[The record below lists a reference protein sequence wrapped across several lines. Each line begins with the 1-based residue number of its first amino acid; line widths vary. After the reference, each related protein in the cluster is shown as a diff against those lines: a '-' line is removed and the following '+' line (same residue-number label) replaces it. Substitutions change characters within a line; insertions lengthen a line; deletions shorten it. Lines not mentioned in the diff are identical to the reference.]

1 MPVNA
6 PQPHSG
12 APRQRY
18 LEALPMTLRA
28 RLMLGAAGGAAFGA
42 SQLMVDYGALVW
54 LSFVLLGMAFGGASG
69 RHTAAC
75 VLVWAL
81 TGYGTGLWW
90 VTVFGLLP
98 WIILTIW
105 QTVFLMPAGLVAGGS
120 CRSGRLFAAA
130 AGVAALLALGEWL
143 AGSGPAGVAMATASG
158 PLARNLAA
166 VQWASVCGAP
176 GLSFLVAFCGLAAGL
191 SLVSRRPAAF
201 VAALVLPGGLLI
213 AGWALR
219 ETAPPAQGHL
229 KVAAAQGMTAPGFED
244 PLPPRETLQVYFELS
259 ARARM
264 EHGAQLVL
272 WPETACP
279 GLPFQDE
286 RLLEALKDAFRELR
300 MAAVIGAQNSP
311 QEPGSDPSPRNVA
324 LGISRE
330 GRVDGAYEKQRLVP
344 FGECV
349 PSPHLTGLAR
359 LWRGDARDYRPGG
372 RWPPIP
378 LEGAQIGVLICSETM
393 FTHLAA
399 LRVREGA
406 TLLAVLSNDSWF
418 GRGPATEQ
426 LARTCILR
434 AVEFRRSLARS
445 AESGYSLMIAPD
457 GRVLAQSALM
467 RRCVVAASLPLVEGR
482 SIYSRLLPGLPSIL
496 AAVAVGALAVCG
508 AREDAGNR

>member
-1 MPVNA
+1 
-6 PQPHSG
+6 
-12 APRQRY
+12 
-18 LEALPMTLRA
+18 MTLPA

-42 SQLMVDYGALVW
+42 SQIMVDYGALVW
-54 LSFVLLGMAFGGASG
+54 LSFVLLGLAFGGAS
-69 RHTAAC
+69 RRQAASS
-75 VLVWAL
+75 VLVWTL
-81 TGYGTGLWW
+81 IGYGAGLWW

-98 WIILTIW
+98 WAILTLW
-105 QTVFLMPAGLVAGGS
+105 QAAFLAPAGLVAGGL
-120 CRSGRLFAAA
+120 RGGGRPFAAA
-130 AGVAALLALGEWL
+130 AGVAAMVALGEWL
-143 AGSGPAGVAMATASG
+143 AGSGPAGIAMATASG

-166 VQWASVCGAP
+166 VQWASVFGAP

-191 SLVSRRPAAF
+191 SLVSRRPGAF
-201 VAALVLPGGLLI
+201 VTGLALPGILLV

-219 ETAPPAQGHL
+219 ETAPPARGHL
-229 KVAAAQGMTAPGFED
+229 KVAAAQGMTAPGFEK

-264 EHGAQLVL
+264 EHGAKLVL

-286 RLLEALKDAFRELR
+286 PLLEALKSAFRELG
-300 MAAVIGAQNSP
+300 MAAIIGAQNSP

-344 FGECV
+344 FGEYV
-349 PSPHLTGLAR
+349 PSGRLSGLAR

-372 RWPPIP
+372 RWPPMP
-378 LEGAQIGVLICSETM
+378 LEGARIGVLICSETM

-457 GRVLAQSALM
+457 GRIVAQSALM
-467 RRCVVAASLPLVEGR
+467 RRCVVAASLPIVDGL
-482 SIYSRLLPGLPSIL
+482 SIYSRLLPGLPLIL
-496 AAVAVGALAVCG
+496 TAVAVAAFAVCG
-508 AREDAGNR
+508 ARDNAGNR